1 MASNAPTSSSRPV
14 AAWLFACCA
23 LVFAMV
29 VVGGVTRLTHSGLS
43 IVEWQPVA
51 GAVPP
56 LDEADWQAEFAKY
69 KTSPEYLQRNFDM
82 SLADFKGIF
91 WWEFIHRLL
100 GRTVGVV
107 FLLPFLWFL
116 WRGQVR
122 GALAWRLVVIFAL
135 GGLQGAVG
143 WLMVKSGLVDDPRV
157 SSLRLAAHLGMAFV
171 IYGALLWT
179 ALGLVSPSPG
189 GATPG
194 LVRGSR
200 AFAALVF
207 AMALTG
213 ALVAGI
219 HAGYAYNTFPT
230 MDGNWIPPE
239 VFLIEPWW
247 KNFVYNMATVQLD
260 HRLIA
265 YAIAACT
272 VLLWWRVRA
281 SRDSLAPR
289 ASLLASRWAIA
300 LALAV
305 AAQLCAGIA
314 TLLLR
319 VPVALAAIHQ
329 AGALVVFTCAL
340 GLAHSLGGAH
350 YSRKAAGTPEL

>member
-1 MASNAPTSSSRPV
+1 MPGNTPSHPSRAV

-51 GAVPP
+51 GAIPP
-56 LDEADWQAEFAKY
+56 LDEADWQAEFARY
-69 KTSPEYLQRNFDM
+69 KTSPEYRQRNFDM

-100 GRTVGVV
+100 GRTVGAV
-107 FLLPFLWFL
+107 FLVPFLWFL
-116 WRGQVR
+116 WRGEVR
-122 GALAWRLVVIFAL
+122 GSLAWRLAAIFAL

-157 SSLRLAAHLGMAFV
+157 SSVRLAAHLGLAFA
-171 IYGALLWT
+171 IYGAILWT
-179 ALGLVSPSPG
+179 ALAIVAPPLG
-189 GATPG
+189 GASRA
-194 LVRGSR
+194 LVRAAR

-239 VFLIEPWW
+239 VLLIDPWW

-260 HRLIA
+260 HRLLA
-265 YAIAACT
+265 YTIVACAA
-272 VLLWWRVRA
+272 LLWRKV
-281 SRDSLAPR
+281 
-289 ASLLASRWAIA
+289 LASRASHLACAWANALAIA
-300 LALAV
+300 VALQV
-305 AAQLCAGIA
+305 CAGIA

-319 VPVALAAIHQ
+319 VPVPLAAIHQ

-340 GLAHSLGGAH
+340 GLAHALGGPGG
-350 YSRKAAGTPEL
+350 YTRKAAPTPEV

>member
-1 MASNAPTSSSRPV
+1 MPGTPLSQPSRAV

-51 GAVPP
+51 GAIPP

-69 KTSPEYLQRNFDM
+69 KTSPEYRQRNFDM

-100 GRTVGVV
+100 GRTVGLA

-116 WRGQVR
+116 WRGEVR

-157 SSLRLAAHLGMAFV
+157 SSLRLAAHLGIAFV
-171 IYGALLWT
+171 IYGAILWT
-179 ALGLVSPSPG
+179 ALGLVAPPG
-189 GATPG
+189 ARAPAG
-194 LVRGSR
+194 LLRAAR

-207 AMALTG
+207 VMALTG

-230 MDGNWIPPE
+230 MDGHWIPPE
-239 VFLIEPWW
+239 ALLIEPWW

-260 HRLIA
+260 HRLLA
-265 YAIAACT
+265 YTILAYTAF
-272 VLLWWRVRA
+272 LWWRVRA
-281 SRDSLAPR
+281 SRLPPPA
-289 ASLLASRWAIA
+289 AVWANALAIA
-300 LALAV
+300 VALQV
-305 AAQLCAGIA
+305 CAGIA
-314 TLLLR
+314 TLLNR
-319 VPVALAAIHQ
+319 VPVPLAAIHQ
-329 AGALVVFTCAL
+329 AGALVAFTCAL
-340 GLAHSLGGAH
+340 GLAHSLAGVH
-350 YSRKAAGTPEL
+350 YTRKAGGTPEL